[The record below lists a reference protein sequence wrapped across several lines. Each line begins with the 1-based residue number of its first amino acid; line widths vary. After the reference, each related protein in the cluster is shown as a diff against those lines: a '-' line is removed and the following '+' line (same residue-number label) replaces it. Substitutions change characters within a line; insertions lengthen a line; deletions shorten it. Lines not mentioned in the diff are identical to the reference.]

1 VSPGLET
8 TNPIMVR
15 FFVVAAVVLEDNDDD
30 DDDDANDVEVDAG
43 ASEMGVDMVAESQC
57 YVVLCVKGDAVWCMT
72 L

>member
-8 TNPIMVR
+8 TNPIMVG
-15 FFVVAAVVLEDNDDD
+15 FFVVAAVVLEDDDD
-30 DDDDANDVEVDAG
+30 DDDDDDVEVDAG
-43 ASEMGVDMVAESQC
+43 ASEMGVDMVAELQC

>member
-1 VSPGLET
+1 MSPGLET

-30 DDDDANDVEVDAG
+30 DNDVEVDAG